1 MTRGASRMTR
11 LTSQATDLLPA
22 KSTSVWTAT
31 VGSKELNKEDF
42 VSLFKK
48 DPLEYVGL
56 VKHGVPA
63 LLINLVAGEMG
74 VPKDELLAILGL
86 PRATIKRKARKNQ
99 PLSAEESS
107 RVLGISRLI
116 GQTQA
121 MVETSGNSDGFDAA
135 SWVAQWLDQPLPGL
149 GGRRPAD
156 LMNTAEGQ
164 AIVSN
169 MLSRAQSG
177 AHA

>member
-22 KSTSVWTAT
+22 KSTSVWTVAI
-31 VGSKELNKEDF
+31 GSKELKKEDF
-42 VSLFKK
+42 VSLFKN
-48 DPLEYVGL
+48 DPLEHVGL

-63 LLINLVAGEMG
+63 LLIELVAGEMG
-74 VPKDELLAILGL
+74 VSKDKLLAILGL
-86 PRATIKRKARKNQ
+86 PRATIHRKARKNQ
-99 PLSAEESS
+99 PLSTEESS

-121 MVETSGNSDGFDAA
+121 MVETSGNPDGFDAA
-135 SWVAQWLDQPLPGL
+135 AWMAQWLDQPLSAL
-149 GGRRPAD
+149 GGRRPAE
-156 LMNTAEGQ
+156 LMDTAEGQ

-169 MLSRAQSG
+169 MLSRTQSG
-177 AHA
+177 AYA

>member
-1 MTRGASRMTR
+1 MTQGASRMTR
-11 LTSQATDLLPA
+11 LTPRATDPLPE
-22 KSTSVWTAT
+22 KSTSVWTAK
-31 VGSKELNKEDF
+31 VGSKELKKEDF

-48 DPLEYVGL
+48 VPLEYVEL

-63 LLINLVAGEMG
+63 LLIELVAGEMG
-74 VPKDELLAILGL
+74 VSNDKLLAILGL
-86 PRATIKRKARKNQ
+86 SRATIQRKARKNQ

-121 MVETSGNSDGFDAA
+121 MIETSGNPDVFDAA
-135 SWVAQWLDQPLPGL
+135 TWVAQWLDQPLPAL
-149 GGRRPAD
+149 GERRPAE
-156 LMNTAEGQ
+156 LMGTAEGQ

-169 MLSRAQSG
+169 MLSRTQSG
-177 AHA
+177 TYA

>member
-1 MTRGASRMTR
+1 MTKGASRRTR
-11 LTSQATDLLPA
+11 LIPQAKDLLPS
-22 KSTSVWTAT
+22 KSTSVWTAR
-31 VGSKELNKEDF
+31 VGSKELKKEDF

-48 DPLEYVGL
+48 DLLECIGL
-56 VKHGVPA
+56 VKRGVPA
-63 LLINLVAGEMG
+63 LLIDLVAGEMG
-74 VPKDELLAILGL
+74 VSKDELLVILGL
-86 PRATIKRKARKNQ
+86 PRATIRRKARKNQ

-121 MVETSGNSDGFDAA
+121 MVETSGNPDDFDAA
-135 SWVAQWLDQPLPGL
+135 AWMAQWLDQPLPAL
-149 GGRRPAD
+149 SERRPAE
-156 LMNTAEGQ
+156 LMDTAEGQ

-177 AHA
+177 TYA